1 MKIKTRCIRNNGSEI
16 HLLMYGEFNP
26 SNYLS
31 KLTSIEIEKLKTFG
45 SITRKREFVAVRI
58 LRDSLFGLEPILYN
72 SLGAPYINKKG
83 FVSISHSKN
92 MVGFAFNSE
101 HPIGLDLEYPQEKIH
116 KIQSKFISDTE
127 RQLFDTN
134 DRKVLTQ
141 LWSAKEAMYKL
152 AGRKKIIFNSELLLA
167 PSSENK
173 LRGTIINL
181 DHQLKVNLDIFEFEN
196 TIITINSKPVERIE
210 SNSQSN

>member
-1 MKIKTRCIRNNGSEI
+1 
-16 HLLMYGEFNP
+16 MYGEFNP

-83 FVSISHSKN
+83 FISISHSKN

-101 HPIGLDLEYPQEKIH
+101 HPIGLDLEYPQKKIH
-116 KIQSKFISDTE
+116 KIQSKFISDSE

-181 DHQLKVNLDIFEFEN
+181 DHQLKVNLDIFEFEK